1 MDTFSFNLQLF
12 ADEDT
17 VDLATLKDQGF
28 TDEELQ
34 EFTPKTEPTQEPV
47 TEPTETP
54 TVEPQQEEVVKDDVT
69 IPTEDVEPHAD
80 NLKMAL
86 KEERDRRKVLVAEL
100 AALKAQQTTTT
111 TPQQP
116 APVPQQQNQT
126 QQNSVEEQIAKIA
139 DEKVRKAL
147 DIDEDIDTLQ
157 YSDPLKY
164 LKYVKSVAKEEFKL
178 ETQYEQQSKVYNEN
192 VNFIN
197 ELKSQQDFGV
207 LYQFAIAEL
216 DELSGKEARPKEQAF
231 ARIDRGVGTKE
242 DIETIRTF
250 VNTCRAKMS
259 GVATESNVKPAAT
272 PTTSPLDKAI
282 GLPRAQNLS
291 GAKTSAMSWAQ
302 AESLIR
308 EGKIDQIPEEMIRQI
323 DPRLLE

>member
-1 MDTFSFNLQLF
+1 MDIFNFNLQLF

-17 VDLATLKDQGF
+17 VSLDTLKEQGF
-28 TDEELQ
+28 SEEDLQ
-34 EFTPKTEPTQEPV
+34 GLMPEPEPKADPSPDPTPEPKADPTPETEPIVP
-47 TEPTETP
+47 
-54 TVEPQQEEVVKDDVT
+54 D
-69 IPTEDVEPHAD
+69 HD
-80 NLKMAL
+80 NVSKHVPYDRFKEINDKNKVMA
-86 KEERDRRKVLVAEL
+86 AEL

-116 APVPQQQNQT
+116 TPVPQQQNQT

-147 DIDEDIDTLQ
+147 EIDEDIDTLQ
-157 YSDPLKY
+157 YSDPAKY

-259 GVATESNVKPAAT
+259 GVTTESNVKPVTT

>member
-12 ADEDT
+12 ADENIVN
-17 VDLATLKDQGF
+17 VDTLKDHF
-28 TDEELQ
+28 SDEDLQ
-34 EFTPKTEPTQEPV
+34 EFLPKEDAPQE
-47 TEPTETP
+47 TIAESTETA
-54 TVEPQQEEVVKDDVT
+54 TDEQQQEETVKDDVI

-86 KEERDRRKVLVAEL
+86 KEERDKRKVLAAEL
-100 AALKAQQTTTT
+100 AVLKAQQTTTT

-116 APVPQQQNQT
+116 APVPQQQPQT
-126 QQNSVEEQIAKIA
+126 SVEEQIAKIA

-147 DIDEDIDTLQ
+147 EIDEDIDTLQ
-157 YSDPLKY
+157 YSDPTKY

-259 GVATESNVKPAAT
+259 GVATESNVKPVSTTA
-272 PTTSPLDKAI
+272 TSPLDKAI

>member
-1 MDTFSFNLQLF
+1 MDNDSFVGM
-12 ADEDT
+12 D
-17 VDLATLKDQGF
+17 TLKDHF
-28 TDEELQ
+28 SEEELQ
-34 EFTPKTEPTQEPV
+34 AHLPQQETPAEPV
-47 TEPTETP
+47 TEPSETAIN
-54 TVEPQQEEVVKDDVT
+54 EPQQEEVVKDDVT

-86 KEERDRRKVLVAEL
+86 KEERDRRKVLAAEL

-116 APVPQQQNQT
+116 APVPQQQPQT
-126 QQNSVEEQIAKIA
+126 SVEEQIAKIA

-178 ETQYEQQSKVYNEN
+178 EAQYEQQSKVYNEN

-259 GVATESNVKPAAT
+259 GVATESNVKPVSTTAT
-272 PTTSPLDKAI
+272 SSLDKAI

-302 AESLIR
+302 AETLIR